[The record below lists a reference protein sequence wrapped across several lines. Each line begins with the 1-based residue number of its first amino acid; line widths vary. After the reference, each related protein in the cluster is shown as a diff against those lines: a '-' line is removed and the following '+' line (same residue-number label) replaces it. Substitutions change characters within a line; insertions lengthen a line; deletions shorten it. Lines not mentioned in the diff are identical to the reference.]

1 MVFTSFVTVPVFGLG
16 IIPFGPKIFAILLTT
31 DIMSGVAIITSTSIF
46 FSSIETRSSPPTCLT
61 PKEDASSAF
70 FPDANT
76 AISTFL
82 PKP

>member
-1 MVFTSFVTVPVFGLG
+1 M
-16 IIPFGPKIFAILLTT
+16 
-31 DIMSGVAIITSTSIF
+31 TSTSMF

-61 PKEDASSAF
+61 PREDASSAF
-70 FPDANT
+70 FPEANT